1 MKRVLD
7 TPIAI
12 FAGLITIGIFLFIG
26 MIILG
31 NLQGNSGFKAGSAN
45 ANRADAVV
53 GNFTSGISD
62 AADNSGT
69 WFVLAGIVILLVI
82 VGLVMKSFGGG
93 GFLGTNKSRSRSR
106 SKSSSFT
113 REPAMDDSY

>member
-31 NLQGNSGFKAGSAN
+31 NLSGNHGFKAGSTN
-45 ANRADAVV
+45 AAHADGVV

-62 AADNSGT
+62 AASNSGT

-93 GFLGTNKSRSRSR
+93 GFLGTSKSRGR
-106 SKSSSFT
+106 
-113 REPAMDDSY
+113 

>member
-31 NLQGNSGFKAGSAN
+31 NLQGNSGFAVNSA
-45 ANRADAVV
+45 
-53 GNFTSGISD
+53 
-62 AADNSGT
+62 
-69 WFVLAGIVILLVI
+69 
-82 VGLVMKSFGGG
+82 KC
-93 GFLGTNKSRSRSR
+93 
-106 SKSSSFT
+106 
-113 REPAMDDSY
+113 